1 MSVIFKSKYIKISY
15 DSFRIILLETILT
28 KNEFIYK
35 NYQLF
40 NLIINL
46 GSTPEEMEKNLTN
59 IKELK
64 DTLITTLNN
73 HECEFLEQAIINIFE
88 YIILIYFN
96 SIQV

>member
-1 MSVIFKSKYIKISY
+1 
-15 DSFRIILLETILT
+15 
-28 KNEFIYK
+28 
-35 NYQLF
+35 
-40 NLIINL
+40 
-46 GSTPEEMEKNLTN
+46 MEKNLTN